1 MSTSRV
7 QKSFVNSALQL
18 YKKHSNSN
26 LPFSGSNNF
35 HKKAITLS
43 DKCVTTFFYYLQN
56 HLKIGKICFCWFRF
70 QQTLFSSLWKQVY
83 LVILKAFFI
92 MFVCS
97 RWLWSLAAILLRTK
111 RVLVVPTLL
120 WKKISFLLLSTMAK
134 IWQWK
139 TISGDGSVNRTP

>member
-7 QKSFVNSALQL
+7 QKLFVNSALQF

-26 LPFSGSNNF
+26 LHFSGSNNF

-97 RWLWSLAAILLRTK
+97 RWLWSLAAILLRTGVGGPNPFVEK
-111 RVLVVPTLL
+111 NIFSSFEHNGQNLTMKNHQRG
-120 WKKISFLLLSTMAK
+120 WIS
-134 IWQWK
+134 
-139 TISGDGSVNRTP
+139 